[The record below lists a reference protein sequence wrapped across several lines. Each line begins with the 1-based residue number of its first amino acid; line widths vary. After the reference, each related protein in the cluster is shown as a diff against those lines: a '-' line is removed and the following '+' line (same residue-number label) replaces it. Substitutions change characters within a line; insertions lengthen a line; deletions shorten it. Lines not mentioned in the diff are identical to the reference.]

1 MNHDSSSPHFGY
13 YGIFFAEVPMVDD
26 VRYYVAFTAMHCF
39 QLCNNIVFND
49 KDDKKKTGVT
59 NHIPPILH
67 S

>member
-1 MNHDSSSPHFGY
+1 MSHDSSSPHFGY

-49 KDDKKKTGVT
+49 KDDKKKQV
-59 NHIPPILH
+59 
-67 S
+67 